1 MVGVMLGVCGG
12 VVLGRILM
20 VFVGMQPMTM
30 RLLSVMSFG
39 FGFVF
44 LMRFVSLPMM
54 VSGGFVMTRGFFVVI
69 VLGHLSLLRH

>member
-1 MVGVMLGVCGG
+1 MLGMRGG

-30 RLLSVMSFG
+30 RLLSVMSLG
-39 FGFVF
+39 FGLIF

-54 VSGGFVMTRGFFVVI
+54 VSGGFVMTRRVFVVI